1 VKPAGKDC
9 GLHVTG
15 DLGCSCI
22 AANDRSRT
30 KALRVRQAGNPNT
43 PPICDDHIQSGPR
56 WCASPRV
63 ALAVR
68 LRYRGTDMLYFRR
81 SSPFSQDR
89 SVFPAGS
96 SGVFGASRGTLYV
109 ISTGHFPYGR
119 EAVAPYSPSGELLRD
134 TATGQPLWEM
144 TLFAA
149 ALDAAQGERWLEESP
164 WDDSR
169 RRRTQGCRLQA
180 SGRLTGVHPQLDDG
194 VRERIATRLAVP
206 TMKLFSGARMWT
218 NDWKMRGEAI
228 VAVLSVIPIQT
239 SLLDRLLAAGAVS
252 ALWSSRHPQ
261 RWDADR
267 ETWVVAPLTGSECSE
282 HPGLSARRGRSP
294 PPTKSPDAAIGDGVI
309 ASES

>member
-1 VKPAGKDC
+1 VSDRLETQTRLPFATTTYKADHDGVLRPELPSRCVFA
-9 GLHVTG
+9 TG
-15 DLGCSCI
+15 AQTCSIFVDHHRSRKTGPCFPLAVVGCS
-22 AANDRSRT
+22 
-30 KALRVRQAGNPNT
+30 VHPVG
-43 PPICDDHIQSGPR
+43 
-56 WCASPRV
+56 
-63 ALAVR
+63 
-68 LRYRGTDMLYFRR
+68 RY
-81 SSPFSQDR
+81 
-89 SVFPAGS
+89 
-96 SGVFGASRGTLYV
+96 TLYPP
-109 ISTGHFPYGR
+109 GHFPYGR